1 MPRLKALRQAFR
13 DLVEGYRVY
22 VMDPAGWNAD
32 EVAAYLEHG
41 IDSWGTQAVTGSG
54 EHGMVV
60 GSTGPFAQLA
70 GRKALQAGGSATDAV
85 LTTALAQIALAA
97 GSWVSYAGLFTM
109 VHYEA
114 ATGQV
119 SSLSAGFATF
129 ADETE
134 PASIPAAPEPSGRTA
149 LVPGFMAG
157 VHAAHQQFGRLAW
170 PQLFEP
176 AIYVAEHGFP
186 VGIVR
191 ERQFDVRADVLAR
204 TPKARRIFFDEDGTP
219 LLRRGATFR
228 QPELAATLGHLA
240 TDGIDW
246 MYHGPWAQRFVEL
259 VRAHGGHATL
269 DDLANYQP
277 IWATPYVADFAG
289 HHVHTVGPPD
299 HGGNSLVAGLHLL
312 AEADLADPTID
323 PAALY
328 WLIQIARQ
336 TTWPNAY
343 TERVTDPDY
352 ARQVW
357 AQMRQAGRFVARSAV
372 DAGSHSDF
380 VLAADEHGNLAAA
393 CHSINTALWGD
404 TGLFV
409 EGISIPDAAC
419 YQQPLLAFLGPGQHV
434 PLPVNPAIAT
444 RDGAPVLAS
453 SSIGAGLQVATLQ
466 GLHATLALGIPVTE
480 AVGRPFF
487 HGADFL
493 SGDSVAAP
501 AQHNEPAAKEPIRQ
515 RINSNRSRVRNLV
528 TQARE
533 TGVPS
538 QDMMATVL
546 RQLPQ
551 TVDDRFNPALLQAV
565 QDRGQPLTIRPIDHP
580 DLTLTRGSWGALSVN
595 PESPRLR
602 GGHTSLSGG
611 RVEQT

>member
-1 MPRLKALRQAFR
+1 M
-13 DLVEGYRVY
+13 DLAE
-22 VMDPAGWNAD
+22 WNAD
-32 EVAAYLEHG
+32 EVAAYLAHG
-41 IDSWGTQAVTGSG
+41 IDKIDTQAVAGTG

-70 GRKALQAGGSATDAV
+70 GRRALQAGGSATDAV
-85 LTTALAQIALAA
+85 LATALAQVALAA
-97 GSWVSYAGLFTM
+97 GSWVSYAGVFTM

-114 ATGQV
+114 ATGEV

-129 ADETE
+129 AEERD
-134 PASIPAAPEPSGRTA
+134 PASIPAAPDPSGRSA

-157 VHAAHQQFGRLAW
+157 VHTAHQQFGRLSW

-186 VGIVR
+186 VGIIR

-204 TPKARRIFFDEDGTP
+204 TPEARRIFFDDDGTP

-228 QPELAATLGHLA
+228 QPDLAVALRHLAA
-240 TDGIDW
+240 DGVDW
-246 MYHGPWAQRFVEL
+246 MYRGPWARRFVEL
-259 VRAHGGHATL
+259 VGAHGGHPTV
-269 DDLANYQP
+269 DDLANYEP
-277 IWATPYVADFAG
+277 TWATPYVADFAG
-289 HHVHTVGPPD
+289 HQVHTAGPPD
-299 HGGNSLVAGLHLL
+299 YGGNCLVAGLHLL
-312 AEADLADPTID
+312 AEADLGDPTLD
-323 PAALY
+323 DEALY

-336 TTWPNAY
+336 TTWPNAN
-343 TERVTDPDY
+343 TERVTDPHY

-357 AQMRQAGRFVARSAV
+357 AMMRDAGRFVARSVV

-380 VLAADEHGNLAAA
+380 VLAADQHGNLAAA
-393 CHSINTALWGD
+393 CHSINTSLWGT

-409 EGISIPDAAC
+409 DGISIPDAAC
-419 YQQPLLAFLGPGQHV
+419 YQQPLLALLGPGAHV

-444 RDGAPVLAS
+444 RDGIAVLAS
-453 SSIGAGLQVATLQ
+453 SSIGGGLQVATLQ

-487 HGADFL
+487 HGTHYL

-501 AQHNEPAAKEPIRQ
+501 VDDNEPAASE
-515 RINSNRSRVRNLV
+515 RVRQHINNHRTRISDLAAQV
-528 TQARE
+528 RE
-533 TGVPS
+533 AGVPP

-546 RQLPQ
+546 RELPQ
-551 TVDDRFNPALLQAV
+551 TIDDRFHPALLQAV
-565 QDRGQPLTIRPIDHP
+565 QDRGQPLSIRPLVHL
-580 DLTLTRGSWGALSVN
+580 DLTMTRGFWGALSVN

-602 GGHTSLSGG
+602 GGHTPLAGG
-611 RVEQT
+611 GVEHT